1 MARMI
6 DGDALYETVSEHVT
20 TVSVCPTAE
29 WARGKTAMKEIG
41 LEDIKN
47 ASTVDAVQVVR
58 CKDCINAYSSEYKGY
73 IKCTA
78 FGRGGLLLEDWFCA
92 DGRRKT

>member
-29 WARGKTAMKEIG
+29 WARGKTAMKEIC

-47 ASTVDAVQVVR
+47 AST
-58 CKDCINAYSSEYKGY
+58 YKGY
-73 IKCTA
+73 ITCTA